1 MKFVCALVSLLT
13 MMGFHEAQE
22 LVAFQVA
29 PPPIADGQIDD
40 IAWTKA
46 LTLQL
51 AHRLGGGEPQ
61 AKTTV
66 KFCFGAEHI
75 FVLFV
80 CDEPNPKLMRHNIK
94 QHDGEVWTDDCV
106 EVFLAPDPTDPT
118 CYYHIVVNSL
128 GVLRDEFWQG
138 GKDDVNWDSKARV
151 GVSIESDR
159 WVAEIAIPIRSLNR
173 MPIFNDVWRVNFA
186 RQRYS
191 VSPPEL
197 STWQPCKSGFHEPQN
212 FGSLRLANFSS
223 LQAVQQLSATVVRQE
238 ANRLQNLLRTWRQKL
253 PLKLKTAIGKK
264 VIATI
269 TDWQGKLSAG
279 NLTSLWTQ
287 IKTLKV
293 RLPQLEAE
301 VMQAAVAERVSKPYA
316 VFAVSPMLKL
326 RPEQVPSGEP
336 ISASNP
342 VTLFAA
348 KGEGESVQIVIAAL
362 ERTLKNVKVGVSPLV
377 GPKGSM
383 ILPEVRLVGYV
394 PVQKPT
400 PGGFGIIGRYPD
412 PLLPLRNFDV
422 AEGECQSVWLTVWVP
437 KDAEP
442 GDYEGAITIEP
453 QNIERTVAPIHL
465 RVYDVTLPT
474 QSFLKTCVLIWD
486 YKARQVYGDAWTPER
501 SRRFYELCL
510 RYRFTPP
517 PPLPWDKV
525 FVKQP
530 DGTWRANWDEF
541 DREVEAWMS
550 KGATAFSIG
559 GILRWGTKPPPE
571 NEQADVAA
579 KLKLLDEHLKRKG
592 WSERFYFYV
601 FDEPSTAEFINIEAL
616 CRFVHEHAPNLNILL
631 TAGYGATGPF
641 RTHAPTPEGAAYRA
655 LAGFINIWVPHIDC
669 FDEPFL
675 RERKKAGD
683 QVWMYV
689 CISTVGK
696 TYPDIWRID
705 WTGVAH
711 RAVGWWLWRYGCDGF
726 LYWCVNYWTDD
737 KGQPFDLFANP
748 VAYPGGNGDGFLFY
762 PDPNRGDPI
771 PSVRAEIFR
780 DGIEDYDLLTMLQQT
795 ATKLKLDK
803 FKAQKFAQLLAQAE
817 KLSDASD
824 LILAPNKF
832 ADDPIAYHERHRQIL
847 SLLEQMQKVKP

>member
-1 MKFVCALVSLLT
+1 MRLVSVWILLLT
-13 MMGFHEAQE
+13 IVGFLPAQN
-22 LVAFQVA
+22 LTAVQVA
-29 PPPIADGQIDD
+29 PPPVADGKVDD

-46 LTLQL
+46 LTLEL
-51 AHRLGGGEPQ
+51 SHRLGNGSPQ

-66 KFCFGAEHI
+66 KFCFGSEHI

-80 CDEPNPKLMRHNIK
+80 CDEPNPKAMRRNIK
-94 QHDGEVWTDDCV
+94 RHDGEVWTDDCV
-106 EVFLAPDPTDPT
+106 EVFLAPEPTEPAH
-118 CYYHIVVNSL
+118 YYHIVINSL
-128 GVLRDEFWQG
+128 GVVRDEFWQDG
-138 GKDDVNWDSKARV
+138 NDDVSWDSKARV
-151 GVSIESDR
+151 GVSVESDR
-159 WVAEIAIPIRSLNR
+159 WVVEIAIPIRSLNR
-173 MPIFNDVWRVNFA
+173 MPIFSDVWRVNFA

-191 VSPPEL
+191 VSPTEL
-197 STWQPCKSGFHEPQN
+197 STWKPCKASFHEPQN
-212 FGSLRLANFSS
+212 FGEIKLANFAS
-223 LQAVQQLSATVVRQE
+223 LPTVRQLSAVVVNQE
-238 ANRLQNLLRTWRQKL
+238 AGKLQNLLRAWRQKL
-253 PLKLKTAIGKK
+253 PKQMRTSVGKR
-264 VIATI
+264 VASSIA
-269 TDWQGKLSAG
+269 DWQGRLSEKDLAKLWEQVKLLQAK
-279 NLTSLWTQ
+279 LA
-287 IKTLKV
+287 
-293 RLPQLEAE
+293 QLEAE
-301 VMQAAVAERVSKPYA
+301 IMQASVAERVGKPYA

-326 RPEQVPSGEP
+326 RPEQIPSGEP
-336 ISASNP
+336 VSSRNP

-348 KGEGESVQIVIAAL
+348 KGEGESVQIVIAAF

-377 GPKGSM
+377 GPKGSL

-400 PGGFGIIGRYPD
+400 PGGFGITGRYPD
-412 PLLPLRNFDV
+412 PLFPLRNFDV

-437 KDAEP
+437 RNAEA
-442 GDYEGAITIEP
+442 GDYEGAVTIEP
-453 QNIERTVAPIHL
+453 ENAERTTVPVRL
-465 RVYDVTLPT
+465 RVYDVVLPI

-486 YKARQVYGDAWTPER
+486 YKARQVYGDAWTPEQ

-530 DGTWRANWDEF
+530 DGTWTANWDEF
-541 DREVEAWMS
+541 DREVEAWMN

-571 NEQADVAA
+571 SERGDVAA
-579 KLKLLDEHLKRKG
+579 KLKLLGEHLKRKG

-601 FDEPSTAEFINIEAL
+601 FDEPSTAEFVNIEAL

-631 TAGYGATGPF
+631 TAGYGATGSF
-641 RTHAPTPEGAAYRA
+641 RTHAPTPDGAAYRA

-675 RERKKAGD
+675 RERKKVGD

-689 CISTVGK
+689 CISTIGK

-762 PDPNRGDPI
+762 PDPQKGDPI

-780 DGIEDYDLLTMLQQT
+780 DGIEDYDLLTMLRQT
-795 ATKLKLDK
+795 IAEVKSDEV
-803 FKAQKFAQLLAQAE
+803 KARQFAQILVQAE
-817 KLSDASD
+817 QLLNANDLIPSPNNFAGDAS
-824 LILAPNKF
+824 
-832 ADDPIAYHERHRQIL
+832 AYHERHRRIL
-847 SLLEQMQKVKP
+847 EFLERLRKFAQ